1 MTLAANIPTKVHR
14 ATVSTEDAN
23 IKARSSSIFIT
34 LEVPLY
40 KRYTEY
46 INAAPATA
54 TFSQRIGS
62 KNEIPDKNSGVAVTV
77 VNTRHS
83 SSDTSPPY
91 VFSIQCM
98 QVAIKATAPHIAK

>member
-40 KRYTEY
+40 RRYTEY
-46 INAAPATA
+46 TNAAPATA
-54 TFSQRIGS
+54 TFS
-62 KNEIPDKNSGVAVTV
+62 
-77 VNTRHS
+77 
-83 SSDTSPPY
+83 
-91 VFSIQCM
+91 
-98 QVAIKATAPHIAK
+98 